1 MLSSKSTSY
10 NCNFVHQDK
19 IWKNHVRLELESQ
32 KKWPEEWG
40 FLAVEK
46 QEQQTQEKAT
56 NVEKEEGK
64 RYPKTTAGQ
73 IGYKMTEL
81 PSYKWELRYGKLA
94 KGKGGIDKLLGWPP
108 EAI

>member
-19 IWKNHVRLELESQ
+19 IWKDHVKLELESQ
-32 KKWPEEWG
+32 KRWPENLS
-40 FLAVEK
+40 FLKVK
-46 QEQQTQEKAT
+46 NTEQIQEKEST
-56 NVEKEEGK
+56 IEKKEV
-64 RYPKTTAGQ
+64 RYPQTAAGQ
-73 IGYKMTEL
+73 IGYKTKEL
-81 PSYKWELRYGKLA
+81 PSYEWEQRYGKSA